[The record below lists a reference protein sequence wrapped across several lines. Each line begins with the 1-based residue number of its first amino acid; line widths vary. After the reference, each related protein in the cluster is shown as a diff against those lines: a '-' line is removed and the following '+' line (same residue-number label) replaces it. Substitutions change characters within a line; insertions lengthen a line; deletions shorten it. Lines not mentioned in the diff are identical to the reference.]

1 MDWGTIHCKPVLPLI
16 VKKHGKKCCPLLE
29 FYSQMFRVIMCRNW
43 ATLKG
48 AIDVAKW
55 KCSLLSHVWLS
66 ATPWPVAHQAPLSM
80 GFSRREAWSGLP
92 FPPPDDFPT
101 QGMNLCLLKFL
112 HCRRILYCWAPGE
125 PHAVYILLNK
135 VVNKLALTTLMCSGQ
150 YMLTVCSDSFI
161 TLFCTAEIF
170 SH

>member
-125 PHAVYILLNK
+125 APCRVHPVKQSCKQTCSHDFNVQWSIHVNCLLWLLHNVILY
-135 VVNKLALTTLMCSGQ
+135 CW
-150 YMLTVCSDSFI
+150 DF
-161 TLFCTAEIF
+161 
-170 SH
+170 